1 MSPAFLPKVGPSPSK
16 TGSAYYTQDAQ
27 KRQREDLKMRQARKR
42 KIFLKP
48 GKEEIKE
55 SSSSPLPPW
64 PPSPSPFAPLGDFIE
79 HQLHA
84 QHYRGRHVSDMSDF
98 CFGGTFVLVEGR
110 QQKHFRGFQRVIN
123 IIKRSAVVERSGCE
137 GEKAQVSR

>member
-27 KRQREDLKMRQARKR
+27 KRQREALKMRQARKR

-84 QHYRGRHVSDMSDF
+84 QHYRGRHASDMKQF
-98 CFGGTFVLVEGR
+98 LLWWNFRPRGR
-110 QQKHFRGFQRVIN
+110 EAIKTFQRIPESDKYYKTECCGREEWVGV
-123 IIKRSAVVERSGCE
+123 RER
-137 GEKAQVSR
+137 KLR